1 MKFQKPVKSSSR
13 IQASRASVIIVI
25 MDLFLHWQSNL
36 YVLLVNCNTH
46 IVNCIAAFQIIMIIK
61 FITSQHQAS
70 SGAFCLV
77 HCCLFHVVEFK
88 NCTKCLALH
97 MNQSHSFK
105 AIFPYIAK
113 IFMGVIVYWEISS
126 LINVSSKFL

>member
-13 IQASRASVIIVI
+13 IQASRAAVIIVI

-46 IVNCIAAFQIIMIIK
+46 IVNCMAAFQIIMIIK
-61 FITSQHQAS
+61 STWSIIWCILSCTLLCF
-70 SGAFCLV
+70 FF
-77 HCCLFHVVEFK
+77 LFHVVEFK